1 MMKIAVDAMGGDFAP
16 KNVIEGAILAAQEY
30 GYEIIL
36 VGEKYSIEKEL
47 SKHKR
52 APEEISV
59 YHASEII
66 GMDEAPA
73 VTIRKKKDSSIN
85 VAVNLVKEK
94 KADAIFTAGN
104 TGAAVC
110 SAALNLKTLESI
122 DRPGISIVLPTLLNN
137 ALLIDV
143 GANIDCKPEHLFQF
157 AVMGS
162 VYSRYVLSKKE
173 VKVGLLSIG
182 EEKSKGNELIK
193 LTHDRLAQSNLNFIG
208 NIEGRDIFS
217 GKADVIICDG
227 FMGNIILKVLE
238 SVAETVAELFKQQ
251 LSSNILTMIGGALSM
266 KAFKNLKKKVDY
278 AEYGGAPL
286 LGVDGICIIGHG
298 RSSAKAVKNGIRVAA
313 ESVLHDINKHI
324 IDLMQDNQV

>member
-1 MMKIAVDAMGGDFAP
+1 MKIAVDAMGGDFAP

-47 SKHKR
+47 AKHAKI
-52 APEEISV
+52 PKEISIH
-59 YHASEII
+59 HASEII
-66 GMDEAPA
+66 GMDEPPA
-73 VTIRKKKDSSIN
+73 VTIRKKKESSIN

-94 KADAIFTAGN
+94 KAEALFTAGN

-110 SAALNLKTLESI
+110 SAALNLKTLQAI

-162 VYSRYVLSKKE
+162 VYCRYVLSKKE
-173 VKVGLLSIG
+173 VKIGLLSIG

-193 LTHDRLAQSNLNFIG
+193 LTHDRLAESSLNFIG

-217 GKADVIICDG
+217 GKADVIVCDG
-227 FMGNIILKVLE
+227 FTGNIILKILE

-251 LSSNILTMIGGALSM
+251 LSSNLLTMIGGFLSM
-266 KAFKNLKKKVDY
+266 KAFKNLKRKVDY

-324 IDLMQDNQV
+324 IDLMQDNHI